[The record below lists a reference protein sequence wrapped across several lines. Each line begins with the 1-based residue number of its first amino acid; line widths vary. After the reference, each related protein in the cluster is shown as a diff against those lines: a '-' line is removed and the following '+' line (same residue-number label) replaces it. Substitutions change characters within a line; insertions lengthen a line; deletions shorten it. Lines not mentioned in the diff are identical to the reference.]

1 MSLGKDKKRFTLDID
16 NKIHT
21 EIKVR
26 ATLRHTSIQNYILVS
41 IAMRIVREDI
51 VTQQEKQPVKAAV
64 ASKGGN
70 SARWWEHCNRG
81 SQ

>member
-26 ATLRHTSIQNYILVS
+26 ATLRHTSIQNYILES

-51 VTQQEKQPVKAAV
+51 VTQQEKQPVKAA
-64 ASKGGN
+64 G
-70 SARWWEHCNRG
+70 
-81 SQ
+81 